1 MVGLGKLRK
10 TLSVAEGDPELV
22 RSQLEASVSQVPL
35 LYFILLVNTATV
47 AITHL
52 HCAPAWLSIYIP
64 AALSLACMVRCMRWW
79 RARKHVLTQTQ
90 AMPELRK
97 LNWLAALFGVAFS
110 AWSLMLFPYGN
121 AYDQA
126 QVAFYMA
133 TTVVGCVFC
142 LMHLRTAALLLLSIV
157 ILSFSTFLVF
167 TGYPVFIAMAI
178 DMTLV
183 GFALSFIIQM
193 YYQTFADVVHAQRE
207 LQASQQKTQRLSD
220 DNFRLASIDS
230 LTDLP
235 NRRSF
240 FASLRALSEEVLG
253 SGGGFNVGL
262 IDLDGFKQVN
272 DIYGHACG
280 DLVLQEVGQRLT
292 ALAEPGIFFSR
303 LGGDEFGVLAQHR
316 LAKDTLMALGKRICD
331 ALSQPYRVGGNV
343 AELSGTIGWA
353 AFPEAGATVAQV
365 FERADAALYAGKEGQ
380 RGMPVIFSSEH
391 ETRIRRSSLVTQ
403 ELRHADLEAELFL
416 EFQPIYDVLAQRTI
430 GLEALGRWHNARLG
444 DVSPDEF
451 IRIAERT
458 ELILR
463 MTEILLRKALG
474 EMSRW
479 PSTLYLSFN
488 LSSIDI
494 STSAR
499 ARRLIDI
506 VAASGVSPHRVSFEI
521 TETALTRDFEQARR
535 SLTTIK
541 KAGCRVS
548 LDDFGTGYSS
558 LSYVHRLPFD
568 TIKIDRSFMTDVH
581 TSSASKKIVKS
592 VLDLCR
598 NLGLEC
604 VVEGLETPSQADVV
618 KALGARALQGYLF
631 GRPMRADA
639 VAGYLEAAHAAHAA
653 HVEGDQAAAVS

>member
-1 MVGLGKLRK
+1 MVRLARLREA
-10 TLSVAEGDPELV
+10 LSVAQDDPDLV
-22 RSQLEASVSQVPL
+22 RSQLQAFSRQIPL
-35 LYFILLVNTATV
+35 IYFMLIVNTTAV

-52 HCAPAWLSIYIP
+52 GSAPAWLSIYIP
-64 AALSLACMVRCMRWW
+64 AALGALCIARSVRWW
-79 RARKHVLTQTQ
+79 CVRQRVLTAAQ
-90 AMPELRK
+90 AAPELRK
-97 LNWLAALFGVAFS
+97 LIWLACIFAIAFS
-110 AWSLMLFPYGN
+110 SWSLLLFPYGT
-121 AYDQA
+121 AFEQA

-133 TTVVGCVFC
+133 TTLVGCVFC
-142 LMHLRTAALLLLSIV
+142 LMHLRVVALLLLSIV

-167 TGYPVFIAMAI
+167 TGHPVLIAMAI

-183 GFALSFIIQM
+183 GIALAVIIQL
-193 YYQTFADVVHAQRE
+193 YHRTFAGVVHAQRE
-207 LQASQQKTQRLSD
+207 LQLSQQKTQRLSD

-240 FASLRALSEEVLG
+240 FASLRAMSDQALSTG
-253 SGGGFNVGL
+253 DGFNVGL

-272 DIYGHACG
+272 DIYGHASG
-280 DLVLQEVGQRLT
+280 DLVLQEVGLRLQ
-292 ALAEPGIFFSR
+292 ALAEPGLLFAR
-303 LGGDEFGVLAQHR
+303 LGGDEFGILVQFKLSNES
-316 LAKDTLMALGKRICD
+316 LVELGQRICE
-331 ALSQPYRVGGNV
+331 ALSRPYRVAGNV

-353 AFPEAGATVAQV
+353 AFPEAGVTVTQV
-365 FERADAALYAGKEGQ
+365 FERADAALYVGKESR
-380 RGMPVIFSSEH
+380 RGTPVIFSTEH

-416 EFQPIYDVLAQRTI
+416 EFQPIYDLLTHRPI

-444 DVSPDEF
+444 AVKPEEF

-463 MTEILLRKALG
+463 ITEILLHKALD
-474 EMSRW
+474 EVSRW
-479 PSTLYLSFN
+479 PWELYLSFN
-488 LSSIDI
+488 LSAIDI

-506 VAASGVSPHRVSFEI
+506 VAQSGVPPHRVSFEI
-521 TETALTRDFEQARR
+521 TETAVTRDFEQAH
-535 SLTTIK
+535 SALTMIK
-541 KAGCRVS
+541 QAGCRVS

-568 TIKIDRSFMTDVH
+568 TIKIDRSFVTDID
-581 TSSASKKIVKS
+581 TNSASKKIVKS

-604 VVEGLETPSQADVV
+604 VVEGLETATQAEVV
-618 KALGARALQGYLF
+618 KTLGACAGQGYLF
-631 GRPMRADA
+631 SRPMRAGA
-639 VAGYLEAAHAAHAA
+639 VAAYLQTALAHAYAA
-653 HVEGDQAAAVS
+653 EAEAQP